1 MLVPIATSET
11 LSRFI
16 LQKNWY
22 RPSDSTV
29 KYATFM
35 PNPNNGQ
42 TSVFRIYGLSDKEVW
57 DIGELEVAPRLVK
70 PVLGRADI
78 GVSNVMEKGLKILP
92 SEPPKRH
99 ANIEGWPEEK
109 SEQTLIAI
117 ELAAKSIFLKR

>member
-1 MLVPIATSET
+1 MLVPIAVSEA

-16 LQKNWY
+16 FQKKWY

-29 KYATFM
+29 RHAAFM

-42 TSVFRIYGLSDKEVW
+42 TSVFRTYDLSDKEVW
-57 DIGELEVAPRLVK
+57 DIGELEVAPRLGK

-78 GVSNVMEKGLKILP
+78 GVSNVMEIGLKIVP
-92 SEPPKRH
+92 REPPRRH

-109 SEQTLIAI
+109 PEQTLIAI
-117 ELAAKSIFLKR
+117 ELAAKSIFHKR